1 MYNFVD
7 NQSDNLWK
15 KTVAVTRIEWKCNNL
30 FLVST
35 TTHALHTQTRPI
47 PLHLLQ
53 PHEWLGF
60 YVEILISFGTVW
72 GILISFGTVWG
83 ILIRIGTV
91 WGILISFGT
100 VWGSLIRIG
109 TVLGG
114 FWLVLGQCGGFW
126 LVLGQCGGFWLVL
139 GQCGGLLMLNV
150 PNNRYDVFALTIM
163 LEIKIHNYVYKYL
176 IQTIQYTWPTILF
189 TDLLYCTVFI
199 SFSCT
204 KCLSGCSPYQKNVFF
219 SSLA

>member
-1 MYNFVD
+1 MPYTHKPDLYRCICSNRM
-7 NQSDNLWK
+7 NG
-15 KTVAVTRIEWKCNNL
+15 
-30 FLVST
+30 LVFMW
-35 TTHALHTQTRPI
+35 RF
-47 PLHLLQ
+47 
-53 PHEWLGF
+53 WL
-60 YVEILISFGTVW
+60 
-72 GILISFGTVWG
+72 
-83 ILIRIGTV
+83 
-91 WGILISFGT
+91 
-100 VWGSLIRIG
+100 
-109 TVLGG
+109 VLGQCGG